1 MAHGG
6 HQPVGSRAGAG
17 ELGCTEAL
25 AQRGLHSGGAIGH
38 VGRKIIHA
46 LLLAGLVAGRQAT
59 STLWVER
66 THLSVAAFA
75 AGPGWLWEGMARR
88 KLKGILALA
97 RIAGMALAIVVAIP
111 LLLTPLYLVVDPV
124 SVPMLSRQLTGRPME
139 RQWRDIGDISDR
151 LKAAVI
157 LSEDGQFCRHWGVD
171 FGALRGEV
179 ERFMAGE
186 DARGAS
192 TITMQVARNLFLWNN
207 QSVVRKALEV
217 PLALY
222 IDLVLPKRR
231 IMEIYLNIAEWGP
244 EGQFGVSAGAERAFG
259 IEPQNLDWRTATL
272 LVTALPNPM
281 LRQPGRP
288 SAGMVRI
295 ARVIEGRVREYGRR
309 ANCVGEGGQL
319 AL

>member
-1 MAHGG
+1 
-6 HQPVGSRAGAG
+6 
-17 ELGCTEAL
+17 
-25 AQRGLHSGGAIGH
+25 
-38 VGRKIIHA
+38 
-46 LLLAGLVAGRQAT
+46 
-59 STLWVER
+59 
-66 THLSVAAFA
+66 
-75 AGPGWLWEGMARR
+75 MARR
-88 KLKGILALA
+88 KFRGFWALA
-97 RIAGMALAIVVAIP
+97 RGAGMVLGLVVAIP
-111 LLLTPLYLVVDPV
+111 LLLTPLYLLVNPV
-124 SVPMLSRQLTGRPME
+124 SVPMLSRLATSRPME
-139 RQWRDIGDISDR
+139 RQWRDIAEISDR

-171 FGALRGEV
+171 LAALRDEV

-207 QSVVRKALEV
+207 PSVVRKALEV

-222 IDLVLPKRR
+222 IDLVLPKKR

-244 EGQFGVSAGAERAFG
+244 EGQFGVAAGAQRAFG
-259 IEPQNLDWRTATL
+259 IAPQNLDWRTATL

-288 SAGMVRI
+288 SAGMERI
-295 ARVIEGRVREYGRR
+295 ARIIERRTRQYGTR
-309 ANCVGEGGQL
+309 ANCVGEGGHL